1 MSNLTAVS
9 LFAGVGGFDLA
20 LTRAGV
26 KVVAAVE
33 IDKKCREVLALQF
46 PETKLFDDVK
56 GVTGE
61 QLRAAGFVPER
72 GIITAGFPC
81 QDLSIAG
88 LRKGLAG
95 SRSGLFW
102 EIIRIIDETHAE
114 QIILENVAGLLSSQR
129 GQDMGIVITAL
140 VERGYGVCWRVL
152 DSQNFGVPQRRRRVF
167 IVASRGNH
175 RRPVE
180 ILFEPDSSSRYL
192 EESGKKRER
201 VAAETER
208 SLNENCGEQVIP
220 IHDKATRF
228 NGKRGDKNDGSGNGL
243 GIGKLGDPMNTLTTN
258 DRHSVFIETAT
269 LLRMRGGKDGGG
281 KGALVSED
289 KSLTIATGNDQT
301 LFLFQCNRKDD
312 TRIHNEVS
320 PTLGCYVGSIPLAFA
335 QKQSHSQYKLDD
347 KSSTLTQ
354 RDYKSFAD
362 ILIEPVVRRLTPKEY
377 ERLQGFPDDWTAS
390 QPNSSRYKMMG
401 NAVSVPVVEWIIKRM
416 VKLISE

>member
-33 IDKKCREVLALQF
+33 INEKCRDVLSLQF
-46 PETKLFDDVK
+46 PETKLFEDVK

-81 QDLSIAG
+81 QDLSVAG

-102 EIIRIIDETHAE
+102 EIIRLIDETQTE
-114 QIILENVAGLLSSQR
+114 SIILENVPGLLSSQQ
-129 GQDMGIVITAL
+129 GKDMGIIITAL

-180 ILFEPDSSSRYL
+180 ILFESDSSSGYL
-192 EESGKKRER
+192 EESGKKRKRVTIETQTSPDQNSRER
-201 VAAETER
+201 I
-208 SLNENCGEQVIP
+208 IP

-228 NGKRGDKNDGSGNGL
+228 NGKRGNKNDGSGNGL
-243 GIGKLGDPMNTLTTN
+243 GIGRTGDPMNTLTTN
-258 DRHSVFIETAT
+258 DRHSVFIDNSKQDE
-269 LLRMRGGKDGGG
+269 
-281 KGALVSED
+281 V
-289 KSLTIATGNDQT
+289 
-301 LFLFQCNRKDD
+301 FLFQCNRKDD
-312 TRIHNEVS
+312 HRIHQEVS

-335 QKQSHSQYKLDD
+335 QKQSHSKYKLDN
-347 KSSTLTQ
+347 KSSTLNQ

-362 ILIEPVVRRLTPKEY
+362 LVIEPVVRRLTPKEY
-377 ERLQGFPDDWTAS
+377 ERLQGFPDDWTVS
-390 QPNSSRYKMMG
+390 QANSSRYKMLG
-401 NAVSVPVVEWIIKRM
+401 NAVSVPVVEWIVKRM

>member
-33 IDKKCREVLALQF
+33 IDKKCRDVLSLQF
-46 PETKLFDDVK
+46 PETKLFEDVK

-81 QDLSIAG
+81 QDLSVAG

-114 QIILENVAGLLSSQR
+114 QVVLENVAGLLSSQS

-180 ILFEPDSSSRYL
+180 ILFESDSSSGYL
-192 EESGKKRER
+192 EESGKKRKR
-201 VAAETER
+201 VTAETQR
-208 SLNENCGEQVIP
+208 SLDQNSSERIIP

-228 NGKRGDKNDGSGNGL
+228 NGKRGNKNDGSGNGL
-243 GIGKLGDPMNTLTTN
+243 GIGKTGDPMNTLTTN
-258 DRHSVFIETAT
+258 DRHSVFIDNLEQ
-269 LLRMRGGKDGGG
+269 DE
-281 KGALVSED
+281 V
-289 KSLTIATGNDQT
+289 
-301 LFLFQCNRKDD
+301 FLFQCNRKDD
-312 TRIHNEVS
+312 HRIHPEVS

-335 QKQSHSQYKLDD
+335 QKQSHSKYKLDN
-347 KSSTLTQ
+347 KSSTLNQ

-362 ILIEPVVRRLTPKEY
+362 LVIEPVVRRLTPKEY
-377 ERLQGFPDDWTAS
+377 ERLQGFPDDWTGS
-390 QPNSSRYKMMG
+390 QANSSRYKMLG
-401 NAVSVPVVEWIIKRM
+401 NAVTVPVVEWIVKRM

>member
-33 IDKKCREVLALQF
+33 INEKCREVLGKHF
-46 PETKLFDDVK
+46 PESKLFDDVK

-61 QLRAAGFVPER
+61 QLRAAGFIPER

-88 LRKGLAG
+88 LRRGLAG
-95 SRSGLFW
+95 ERSGLFW
-102 EIIRIIDETHAE
+102 EIVRLIDETQTE
-114 QIILENVAGLLSSQR
+114 TIILENVPGLLSSQR
-129 GQDMGIVITAL
+129 GKDMGIIITAL

-180 ILFEPDSSSRYL
+180 VLFERNSGFWDF
-192 EESGKKRER
+192 ETSGKER
-201 VAAETER
+201 KGFAAETER
-208 SLNENCGEQVIP
+208 G
-220 IHDKATRF
+220 F
-228 NGKRGDKNDGSGNGL
+228 DKNS
-243 GIGKLGDPMNTLTTN
+243 
-258 DRHSVFIETAT
+258 TAT
-269 LLRMRGGKDGGG
+269 LVRMRGGKEGGG

-289 KSLTIATGNDQT
+289 KSLTIATSNDQT
-301 LFLFQCNRKDD
+301 LFFFQCNRTDD
-312 TRIHNEVS
+312 TRIYES
-320 PTLGCYVGSIPLAFA
+320 YAPTLGCYVGSIPFAFA
-335 QKQSHSQYKLDD
+335 QKQSHSNYRLDNV
-347 KSSTLTQ
+347 SSTLTQ
-354 RDYKSFAD
+354 RDYKSFSD
-362 ILIEPVVRRLTPKEY
+362 LVIEPVVRRLTPREY
-377 ERLQGFPDDWTAS
+377 ERLQGFPDDWTDLHA
-390 QPNSSRYKMMG
+390 NSHRYKMLG
-401 NAVSVPVVEWIIKRM
+401 NAVSVPVVEWIIQRM